1 MKLTLLTITFASLCF
16 AQTAKICITNP
27 QGATICNSITND
39 AFASAADFAKAS
51 CRDIPAVTEQVP
63 AVMGKDAQ
71 GNAIV
76 VTPATT
82 GIITPAST
90 KCEYAN
96 ARQVILKHV
105 EGYLRDIKAQ
115 HPMASLKKLK
125 KAADDATVAVSA
137 EQAKPILTEVAP

>member
-51 CRDIPAVTEQVP
+51 CRDIPAVTD
-63 AVMGKDAQ
+63 KD
-71 GNAIV
+71 GV
-76 VTPATT
+76 VT
-82 GIITPAST
+82 TPAST

-105 EGYLRDIKAQ
+105 EGYLRDLKQ
-115 HPMASLKKLK
+115 QYPQASLKKLK
-125 KAADDATVAVSA
+125 TAADNAVAAVTT
-137 EQAKPILTEVAP
+137 EQAKPILTEVAQ